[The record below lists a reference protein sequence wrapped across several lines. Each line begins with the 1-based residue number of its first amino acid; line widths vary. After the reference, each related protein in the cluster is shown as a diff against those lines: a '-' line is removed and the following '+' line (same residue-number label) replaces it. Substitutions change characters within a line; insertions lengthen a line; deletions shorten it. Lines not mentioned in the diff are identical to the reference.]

1 MLGKHIVTEIK
12 ITKKYL
18 KFEKLVDLRLSV
30 AISLGGGILGGF
42 LFILTMTATTIDRIA
57 LPTAT
62 TIKAIAHPGN
72 GVSDASVAVTKNEK
86 NLLYPTHTKVFIGDN
101 FPHFC

>member
-57 LPTAT
+57 PPTAT

-72 GVSDASVAVTKNEK
+72 GATGASVAVTKNEK
-86 NLLYPTHTKVFIGDN
+86 TCYTLHKKYSSALIFATFAS
-101 FPHFC
+101 

>member
-1 MLGKHIVTEIK
+1 M
-12 ITKKYL
+12 

-42 LFILTMTATTIDRIA
+42 LFILTMTATTIARIA
-57 LPTAT
+57 PPTAI

-86 NLLYPTHTKVFIGDN
+86 LAIPYIKKYSSALIFAT
-101 FPHFC
+101 